1 VFLALLSLSISQPVT
16 WQFQRGPT
24 DPFPSTFTIPPENDP
39 GWMTWPPFICAPS
52 QVLTGFCQ
60 DPDAPYT
67 INYHSTSRIGSCCHC
82 SFSDSNYFQSSI
94 TVPTLPTTFTVT
106 GFLVGADDAA
116 EMFIFN
122 SANPTGK
129 IVAQFTS
136 LPLHTTGIDLTPF
149 LTTGDNRF
157 VIVQV
162 DECCCVSSLQAQVVI
177 CPQCNL
183 QDQCHIAGTCNTSS
197 GICSNPTAPNG
208 QPCDDG
214 NTCTQIDTCQSG
226 SCVGSDPVVCVAS
239 DQCHTPGTCD
249 AAGIC
254 SNPTAPNGQTCDDGN
269 ACTQIDT
276 CQSGSCVG
284 SDPVVCVA
292 SDQCHVVGTC
302 DVATGIC
309 SNPNAPNGTSCND
322 GNSCTISDG
331 CELGTCVGSN
341 VCCYDTKSN
350 RCGCCVKDCGNA
362 ILMYLESL
370 A

>member
-1 VFLALLSLSISQPVT
+1 MLLKCLFSILQIQLGKLLRNSLH
-16 WQFQRGPT
+16 
-24 DPFPSTFTIPPENDP
+24 
-39 GWMTWPPFICAPS
+39 
-52 QVLTGFCQ
+52 
-60 DPDAPYT
+60 
-67 INYHSTSRIGSCCHC
+67 YH
-82 SFSDSNYFQSSI
+82 Y
-94 TVPTLPTTFTVT
+94 TLP
-106 GFLVGADDAA
+106 G
-116 EMFIFN
+116 
-122 SANPTGK
+122 
-129 IVAQFTS
+129 
-136 LPLHTTGIDLTPF
+136 LTLLLF

-350 RCGCCVKDCGNA
+350 RCGCCVKDCGNDYTYVLGIFGLTGTQSDINA
-362 ILMYLESL
+362 KEGGGHFCGPLLCCMPDNQTTATISNGVCSVLTK
-370 A
+370 